1 MVHMIGRVDERFLIT
16 QGGDLCIYG
25 GSLCRVALSY
35 GFKAGGIM
43 LLQVR
48 VEQCL

>member
-1 MVHMIGRVDERFLIT
+1 MIGRVNERFLIT

-25 GSLCRVALSY
+25 GSLYRVALSY